1 MTKAA
6 KTADCAVLI
15 GPREAEAGVVAFK
28 DLATGLQETLALE
41 EAVAR
46 AAGQEVDAPGA
57 R

>member
-6 KTADCAVLI
+6 KTADFAVLI

-28 DLATGLQETLALE
+28 DLSTGLQETLALE
-41 EAVAR
+41 AAVAR
-46 AAGQEVDAPGA
+46 AAEREVDALGA